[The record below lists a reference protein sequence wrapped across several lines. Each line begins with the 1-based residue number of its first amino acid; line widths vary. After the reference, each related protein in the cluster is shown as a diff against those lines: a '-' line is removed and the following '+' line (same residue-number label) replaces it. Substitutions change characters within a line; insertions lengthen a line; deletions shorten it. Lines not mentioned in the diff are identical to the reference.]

1 MSVWSLAFQ
10 PNVCKRCYPE
20 KHLWD
25 VYPQDGGESQMAL
38 KLRHC
43 HPTYML
49 SAKQKRAVWSGWLFA
64 VFGER
69 TLSCSLAS
77 LVDISSALKHT
88 YVNKTCLVAYPRKQ
102 RHDRWKVSQV
112 LKSKMRYVRCSV
124 HTCKTASRKRQTY
137 GSKKS
142 QEFMHYSC
150 VN

>member
-1 MSVWSLAFQ
+1 MRCLPTRWRRKPDGIEITSLSPYVYALCETETRRVEWVVICGIRRKDPF
-10 PNVCKRCYPE
+10 VFSRIACRHIKRF
-20 KHLWD
+20 KTH
-25 VYPQDGGESQMAL
+25 V
-38 KLRHC
+38 
-43 HPTYML
+43 
-49 SAKQKRAVWSGWLFA
+49 
-64 VFGER
+64 
-69 TLSCSLAS
+69 
-77 LVDISSALKHT
+77 